1 MRLSTWAAC
10 HGRSEPSRI
19 PSRERGLLPATYG
32 VEQGLGPQAPET
44 FEDVG
49 RPVEDVPAPSAVPS
63 PGRAPSP
70 AIGTRSTP
78 LPGAIPPCGEGRSS
92 DETRRQ
98 RLIAPIPLLRGPV
111 RGDYRRTVTL
121 ELTPMFGAVAW
132 DTNGVI
138 PGVELTLLRP
148 FRCLRRRRG
157 TSSNS
162 TDPRTVFSTTGR
174 SSACADRLAARGRR
188 HAVDTSVSPNAQL
201 SGQPA
206 WRRGVQSGRGSTGSS
221 ASAESARSGR

>member
-1 MRLSTWAAC
+1 MRLSTWASC

-63 PGRAPSP
+63 PGRALSP
-70 AIGTRSTP
+70 AIGTRPTP

-121 ELTPMFGAVAW
+121 ELTPIFAAVAW

-148 FRCLRRRRG
+148 FRCLRRRRVRRRRQPIPEPFSLQLDG
-157 TSSNS
+157 VQPVP
-162 TDPRTVFSTTGR
+162 TDWLRAGVAMQQTRAFRRTRNFQGSLPGGEAFSRVEGQQV
-174 SSACADRLAARGRR
+174 RR
-188 HAVDTSVSPNAQL
+188 HRQ
-201 SGQPA
+201 
-206 WRRGVQSGRGSTGSS
+206 
-221 ASAESARSGR
+221 SARSGR